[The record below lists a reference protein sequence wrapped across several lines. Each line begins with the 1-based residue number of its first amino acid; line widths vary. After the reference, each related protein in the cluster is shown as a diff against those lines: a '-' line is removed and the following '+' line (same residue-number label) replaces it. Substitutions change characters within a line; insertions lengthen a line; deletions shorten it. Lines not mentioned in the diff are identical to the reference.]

1 MKEQQVK
8 ILSMLI
14 AMVIILLA
22 FVSISN
28 EITIDQLLS
37 QQDSLRAE
45 IDSLSLDLTY
55 TNAKIKILEAVR

>member
-1 MKEQQVK
+1 MKEEQVK

-14 AMVIILLA
+14 AMVLILLA

-28 EITIDQLLS
+28 EITIEQLLS

>member
-1 MKEQQVK
+1 MKEEQVK

-28 EITIDQLLS
+28 EITIEQLLS

>member
-1 MKEQQVK
+1 LKEQQVK

-28 EITIDQLLS
+28 EITIEQLLS

>member
-1 MKEQQVK
+1 MIEEQVK

-14 AMVIILLA
+14 AMVLILLA

-28 EITIDQLLS
+28 EITIEQLLS

>member
-1 MKEQQVK
+1 MIEEQVK

-14 AMVIILLA
+14 TMVLILLA

-28 EITIDQLLS
+28 EITIEQLLS

-45 IDSLSLDLTY
+45 IDSLSMDLTY

>member
-1 MKEQQVK
+1 MIEEQVK

-14 AMVIILLA
+14 AMVLILLA

-28 EITIDQLLS
+28 EITIEQLLS

-45 IDSLSLDLTY
+45 IDSLSMDLTY

>member
-1 MKEQQVK
+1 MKEEQVK

-14 AMVIILLA
+14 AMVLILLA

>member
-1 MKEQQVK
+1 LKEEQVK

-14 AMVIILLA
+14 AMVLILLA

-28 EITIDQLLS
+28 EITIEQLLS